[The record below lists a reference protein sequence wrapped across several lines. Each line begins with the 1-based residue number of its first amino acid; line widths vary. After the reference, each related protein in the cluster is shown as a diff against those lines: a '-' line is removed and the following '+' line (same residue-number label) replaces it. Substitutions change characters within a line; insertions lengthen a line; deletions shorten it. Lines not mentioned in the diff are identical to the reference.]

1 MKLICFITQIE
12 RFHFLFGGLFFWGWG
27 GGGVVAGEKERGK
40 SQLIGGADWR

>member
-12 RFHFLFGGLFFWGWG
+12 RFHFLFGGLFFG

>member
-12 RFHFLFGGLFFWGWG
+12 RFHFLFGGLWG